1 MEYRKLPKGGEQISI
16 LGLGNSSM
24 GTSGEKEVE
33 AAVTMAVD
41 NGINYFDM
49 AAADAVRFAPF
60 GRAVEGCRD
69 KVYFQV
75 HFGAEYRT
83 GTYGWTL
90 NLEKIK
96 RSVDWQL
103 EMLKTDYID
112 FGFIHCIDE
121 AADLEKVI
129 SGGTL
134 DYMKELKADGVI
146 RHIGLS
152 SHTPEI
158 VEKVLDM
165 GLIDML
171 MFSIN
176 PAYDYRHGEYAI
188 ENWDYLYDSNWFN
201 DIKYYFNSHD
211 LMCILIFSESPACV
225 GIRKDLDR
233 PNAWY
238 ASPFHNSRFGGV
250 ENWVKHYTN
259 DQLSFLLTK
268 TIPSAIQKQSES
280 ENLVNEDTIL
290 QIDTT
295 VTETIEKF
303 VKKYPQTNFYCYFN
317 PDSLLAHS
325 IENAFGIFGFYKE
338 FVRETVNKLAPYQNV
353 KIFGFDNLEFTQ
365 DLSYYKDLTHYKP
378 EINSM
383 ILKLIGRGE
392 YRLNSN
398 NVDSYLTKLTER
410 VETYDLVAFNEMIQK
425 GINELSKKSQ

>member
-24 GTSGEKEVE
+24 GASGEKEVE
-33 AAVTMAVD
+33 AAAALAVE

-49 AAADAVRFAPF
+49 AAADSVPFAPF

-90 NLEKIK
+90 NPEKIK

-103 EMLKTDYID
+103 KMLKTDYID

-121 AADLEKVI
+121 AADLDKVI

-134 DYMKELKADGVI
+134 DYMKGLKADGVI

-176 PAYDYRHGEYAI
+176 RPMTTATG
-188 ENWDYLYDSNWFN
+188 S
-201 DIKYYFNSHD
+201 
-211 LMCILIFSESPACV
+211 MPSE
-225 GIRKDLDR
+225 
-233 PNAWY
+233 AWTSGPLFT
-238 ASPFHNSRFGGV
+238 ADVRRRRGNLCHEGV
-250 ENWVKHYTN
+250 RRRSAVK
-259 DQLSFLLTK
+259 
-268 TIPSAIQKQSES
+268 
-280 ENLVNEDTIL
+280 
-290 QIDTT
+290 
-295 VTETIEKF
+295 
-303 VKKYPQTNFYCYFN
+303 
-317 PDSLLAHS
+317 
-325 IENAFGIFGFYKE
+325 
-338 FVRETVNKLAPYQNV
+338 
-353 KIFGFDNLEFTQ
+353 
-365 DLSYYKDLTHYKP
+365 
-378 EINSM
+378 
-383 ILKLIGRGE
+383 
-392 YRLNSN
+392 
-398 NVDSYLTKLTER
+398 
-410 VETYDLVAFNEMIQK
+410 
-425 GINELSKKSQ
+425 